1 MTFSFVALLATIGFS
16 QGKVSIKGTVYQNNE
31 KKSPL
36 CMAYVYVDNTVYCTY
51 TDEKGNFELDLPKGK
66 HNVKISFKGYTS
78 ANRVVNVKKS
88 NDVNMDITLIQENFA
103 EKR

>member
-1 MTFSFVALLATIGFS
+1 MTFALVTLLATAAFS
-16 QGKVSIKGTVYQNNE
+16 QSKVSIKGTVYQNNE

-66 HNVKISFKGYTS
+66 HNLKISFKGYSS

-88 NDVNMDITLIQENFA
+88 NDVNMDITLIEENLA
-103 EKR
+103 ENK